1 MRRARVTPFKAA
13 WLNPSGMSVS
23 CHKQTFAL
31 ALAHEANCP
40 PALIRRGL
48 GHLAVS
54 SGNQTFGDQ
63 QKSREYQGVNHRDR
77 DYADGKTTV
86 VVVEISTQYIAKSCH
101 DYIESAGHHEHRSL
115 QSRRTG
121 PNNQVHIGGSGNATH
136 EPDRHRRDQCSAG

>member
-1 MRRARVTPFKAA
+1 MHRIAVEHASRCPLWVKSRHFGMPDRCPLTPQKRTLVERVGTFISCGRANYLPP
-13 WLNPSGMSVS
+13 LNN
-23 CHKQTFAL
+23 L
-31 ALAHEANCP
+31 
-40 PALIRRGL
+40 GL

-86 VVVEISTQYIAKSCH
+86 VVVEFSTQYIAKSCH

-121 PNNQVHIGGSGNATH
+121 PNN
-136 EPDRHRRDQCSAG
+136 